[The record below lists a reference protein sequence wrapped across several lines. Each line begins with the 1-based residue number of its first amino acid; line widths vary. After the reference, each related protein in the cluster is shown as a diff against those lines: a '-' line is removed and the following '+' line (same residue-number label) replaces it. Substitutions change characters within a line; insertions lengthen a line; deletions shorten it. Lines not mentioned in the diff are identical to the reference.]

1 MNVPDQLFYTKDH
14 EWVEFDQD
22 KITIGIT
29 DYAQSQLGD
38 IIFVEMPLAGDTFA
52 AGNTFGEIE
61 AVKTVSEL
69 YAPLSG
75 TVIEVNDC
83 IEKEPESV
91 NNDPYGKGWL
101 IKLQCSNQLEKSSL
115 LSSSE
120 YEKLIS

>member
-1 MNVPDQLFYTKDH
+1 MNVPNQLFYTKDH

-38 IIFVEMPLAGDTFA
+38 IIFVEMPLAGDIFT

-83 IEKEPESV
+83 IEKEPEFV
-91 NNDPYGKGWL
+91 NTDPYGKGWL
-101 IKLQCSNQLEKSSL
+101 IKLKCSNQLEKSSL

-120 YEKLIS
+120 YGKLIS

>member
-1 MNVPDQLFYTKDH
+1 MNTPEHLHYTEDH
-14 EWVEFDQD
+14 EWANYNGDEV
-22 KITIGIT
+22 TIGIT
-29 DYAQSQLGD
+29 DFAQSQLGD
-38 IIFVEMPLAGDTFA
+38 IIFVEMPLAGDIFV

-83 IEKEPESV
+83 IEKEPEFV
-91 NNDPYGKGWL
+91 NTDPYGKGWL
-101 IKLQCSNQLEKSSL
+101 IKLKFSNQLEKSSL

>member
-1 MNVPDQLFYTKDH
+1 MNVPNQLFYTKDH
-14 EWVEFDQD
+14 EWVEFHQD

-38 IIFVEMPLAGDTFA
+38 IIFVEMPLAGDIFA

-91 NNDPYGKGWL
+91 NTDPYGKGWL
-101 IKLQCSNQLEKSSL
+101 IKLKCSNQLENSSL

>member
-1 MNVPDQLFYTKDH
+1 MIL
-14 EWVEFDQD
+14 EFDQD

-38 IIFVEMPLAGDTFA
+38 IIFVEMPLAGDIFT

-83 IEKEPESV
+83 IEKENLCNAFFEV
-91 NNDPYGKGWL
+91 V
-101 IKLQCSNQLEKSSL
+101 LQKIIDSKAYEIFGVDTMDYNTIEIEKDFYL
-115 LSSSE
+115 ML
-120 YEKLIS
+120 KVL

>member
-1 MNVPDQLFYTKDH
+1 MNEKDLLFTKDH
-14 EWVEFDQD
+14 EWISLKEGCAF
-22 KITIGIT
+22 IGIT
-29 DYAQSQLGD
+29 NHAQSELGD
-38 IIFVEMPLAGDTFA
+38 IIFVEMPLAGDIFT

-83 IEKEPESV
+83 IEKEPEFV
-91 NNDPYGKGWL
+91 NTDPYGKGWL
-101 IKLQCSNQLEKSSL
+101 IKLKCSNQLEKSSL

>member
-38 IIFVEMPLAGDTFA
+38 IIFVEMPLAGDIFA

-83 IEKEPESV
+83 IEKEPEFV
-91 NNDPYGKGWL
+91 NTDPYGKGWL
-101 IKLQCSNQLEKSSL
+101 IKLKCSNQLENSSL

>member
-38 IIFVEMPLAGDTFA
+38 IIFVEMPLAGDIFA

-75 TVIEVNDC
+75 TVIDVNDC
-83 IEKEPESV
+83 IEKEPEFV

-101 IKLQCSNQLEKSSL
+101 IKIQCSNQLEKSSL

>member
-52 AGNTFGEIE
+52 VGNTFGEIE

-75 TVIEVNDC
+75 TVIAVNDC

-91 NNDPYGKGWL
+91 NTDPYGKGWL
-101 IKLQCSNQLEKSSL
+101 IKLKCSNELEKSSL